1 MAVYSLHAPA
11 NCQLPIVN
19 RQLFNMFI
27 DLTFAVILVIAVF
40 KGLSRGFIIAVFS
53 LLAFVVGLAAAM
65 KLSTYAA
72 HYLEGNTNI
81 SARWLPFISFLLV
94 FLGVVLLVRLAAKLI
109 EKSVEF
115 AMLGW
120 LNRLLGVLLYMALY
134 TTIFSIIL
142 FYAVQMNIIR
152 QETILASRTYHFIEP
167 WGPYAINGLGAVIPW
182 FRDMFEELKQFFGS
196 LPAKQE

>member
-1 MAVYSLHAPA
+1 
-11 NCQLPIVN
+11 
-19 RQLFNMFI
+19 MFI
-27 DLTFAVILVIAVF
+27 DLIFAVILVVAIF
-40 KGLSRGFIIAVFS
+40 KGLSRGFIVAIFS

-72 HYLEGNTNI
+72 HYLAGNTNI

-94 FLGVVLLVRLAAKLI
+94 FFIVVLLVRLAARLI
-109 EKSVEF
+109 QKSVEF

-152 QETILASRTYHFIEP
+152 QDTVLASRTYNFIEP

-182 FRDMFEELKQFFGS
+182 FRDMFEELKEFFGS
-196 LPAKQE
+196 IPAKQE